1 MRSAPYRLIYMA
13 IEMAREVGDFFSVVD
28 LMSCKTAAKRPVMP
42 IKKKSELHY
51 CSLLCISSSY
61 IMASRR
67 LQLMPFWL
75 SLPMAGERLF

>member
-42 IKKKSELHY
+42 IKKNL
-51 CSLLCISSSY
+51 SY
-61 IMASRR
+61 TIVLYYVLVVRILWRPADCN
-67 LQLMPFWL
+67 
-75 SLPMAGERLF
+75 